1 MKIEITAN
9 ERALKGTGASRR
21 LRHSG
26 KTPGILYGGK
36 DKAKSIE
43 LDSKELMMK
52 FKHEAFHAS
61 ILALNLDGKS
71 EQVLLRDY
79 QLHPV
84 RDNILHIDFQ
94 RIDENKKL
102 NVKIPFHFM
111 NQEIAPG
118 VKLEGGI
125 VSHIMIDVDILCLP
139 KDLPTFIEVDLI
151 NLSIG
156 DSIHLSEIKVPEGV
170 ELTGLSEENDPIIT
184 SISKPKV
191 VVEEVITPE
200 EGAEAAEGEEAA
212 EGTEGGDSTEG
223 GDGNESKDAAGSAE
237 DSSDKP
243 NK

>member
-1 MKIEITAN
+1 MKIEITAI
-9 ERALKGTGASRR
+9 ERLLKGTGASRR

-36 DKAKSIE
+36 NEAKSIE

-61 ILALNLDGKS
+61 ILSLNLDGKS
-71 EQVLLRDY
+71 EKVLLRDY

-84 RDNILHIDFQ
+84 KDNILHIDFQ

-102 NVKIPFHFM
+102 NAKIPFHFL

-125 VSHIMIDVDILCLP
+125 VSHIMIDVDISCLP
-139 KDLPTFIEVDLI
+139 KDLPAYIEVDLI
-151 NLSIG
+151 NLAIG
-156 DSIHLSEIKVPEGV
+156 DSIHLSEVKIPEGV

-184 SISKPKV
+184 SVSKPKV

-200 EGAEAAEGEEAA
+200 EGEEGEEGA
-212 EGTEGGDSTEG
+212 EGAEGADSVDG
-223 GDGNESKDAAGSAE
+223 GEGNESKDAESSAE